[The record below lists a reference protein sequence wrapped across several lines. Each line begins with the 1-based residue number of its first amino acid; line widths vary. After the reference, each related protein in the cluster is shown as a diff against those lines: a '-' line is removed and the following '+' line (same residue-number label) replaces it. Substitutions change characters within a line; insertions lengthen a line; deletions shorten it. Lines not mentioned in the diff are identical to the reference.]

1 LFTAQLGKTL
11 TEWEMGN
18 EDLYDDEFTNDLND
32 ITLETFRL
40 GLDSA
45 VENQDSHLNQDVTK
59 LTKRQR
65 EALVEWEG
73 KFIVPSEFSEYLSPS
88 TEQTSQ
94 TNQEALEFDPNV
106 DLTNFYYNPED
117 EDEDDQSSV

>member
-1 LFTAQLGKTL
+1 
-11 TEWEMGN
+11 MGN